1 MKDAAFH
8 SKQEVYLEST
18 DTEEM
23 YMKIKDK
30 IIENLTVFQKGQSGW
45 KFRSVVS
52 LNVFTAEYNPL
63 KGSSYIPLLSCL
75 FSKRAIIN
83 MQNED
88 DQCFKWS
95 VTRNTN
101 C

>member
-1 MKDAAFH
+1 MD
-8 SKQEVYLEST
+8 
-18 DTEEM
+18 
-23 YMKIKDK
+23 
-30 IIENLTVFQKGQSGW
+30 GSGW
-45 KFRSVVS
+45 RFRSIVS
-52 LNVFTAEYNPL
+52 LNVFTVEYKAL
-63 KGSSYIPLLSCL
+63 KGSSYIPLPNCL
-75 FSKRAIIN
+75 ASKKAIIN